1 MFDIRIRRGSE
12 EGRMDVLTARDALAK
27 TDFEG
32 SGDAVLVV
40 AVGRFNREA
49 LAEIYR
55 RHSGA
60 VFGLARRVLGDQS
73 MAEEVVQ
80 EVFLSLWRQPE
91 RYDPDRGTLR
101 SYLLALTHGRS
112 VDIVRSESAR
122 QRREERESRLRAESG
137 YDLEREVLDLA
148 LADRVRDA
156 LSTLREEERQAIQL
170 AYFGGHTYREV
181 ARMQGDP
188 EGTVKTRIR
197 MGLRNMRAVLQ
208 EAGFHES

>member
-1 MFDIRIRRGSE
+1 MDI
-12 EGRMDVLTARDALAK
+12 LTARDADLV
-27 TDFEG
+27 TDIEG

-40 AVGRFNREA
+40 AIGRYSRDA
-49 LAEIYR
+49 LAELYR
-55 RHSGA
+55 RHGGA

-73 MAEEVVQ
+73 MAEEIVQ

-91 RYDPDRGTLR
+91 RFDPDRGSLR

-112 VDIVRSESAR
+112 VDIVRSETAR
-122 QRREERESRLRAESG
+122 QRREERESMLRAESG
-137 YDLEREVLDLA
+137 YDVEREVLDLA
-148 LADRVRDA
+148 MAERVRDA

-181 ARMQGDP
+181 ARLQGDA
-188 EGTVKTRIR
+188 EGTMKTRIR
-197 MGLRNMRAVLQ
+197 MGLRNMRAALQ

>member
-1 MFDIRIRRGSE
+1 MDILSAQRAHVMTSFDA
-12 EGRMDVLTARDALAK
+12 T
-27 TDFEG
+27 
-32 SGDAVLVV
+32 GDAALVV
-40 AVGRFNREA
+40 AVGRYNRDA
-49 LAEIYR
+49 LAELYR
-55 RHSGA
+55 RHGGA
-60 VFGLARRVLGDQS
+60 VFGLARRVLADQS

-80 EVFLSLWRQPE
+80 EVFLSVWRRPE
-91 RYDPDRGTLR
+91 RFDPDRGTLR

-112 VDIVRSESAR
+112 VDLVRAESAR
-122 QRREERESRLRAESG
+122 HRREGREARLRAESG

-148 LADRVRDA
+148 MAGRVRDA

-181 ARMQGDP
+181 ARLQGEP

-197 MGLRNMRAVLQ
+197 MGLRNMRSALQ

>member
-1 MFDIRIRRGSE
+1 METVSVRNAEFTIPSE
-12 EGRMDVLTARDALAK
+12 E
-27 TDFEG
+27 
-32 SGDAVLVV
+32 SGDAALVV
-40 AVGRFNREA
+40 AVGRYNREA

-80 EVFLSLWRQPE
+80 EVFLTLWRQPE
-91 RYDPDRGTLR
+91 RFDPDRGTLR

-112 VDIVRSESAR
+112 VDIVRSETAR

-148 LADRVRDA
+148 VADRVRGA

-181 ARMQGDP
+181 ARIQGDP

-197 MGLRNMRAVLQ
+197 MGLRNMRAALK